1 MKNMIYAG
9 ELLNAPFKMETK
21 LPIALT
27 VRIRY
32 TEDMWQVCCG
42 RMGEIM
48 WGKGYAW
55 QGQ

>member
-21 LPIALT
+21 LPIAFT

-42 RMGEIM
+42 RMGESL
-48 WGKGYAW
+48 WG
-55 QGQ
+55 QCNID